1 MFWVQNYIQCTKLT
15 LKNMDWCQ
23 KNWSNFP
30 NVNNENLN
38 VKFLWSNLKGY
49 LLTFWSMILKKI
61 WCWELGAP
69 RPTSLGPRP
78 EFTYSKMN
86 DSEIKGQCH
95 RPSTLLHS
103 IFIHTYLGPK
113 LPLKLYCPKGNW
125 KYRHYESVTVGADAT
140 DILMI
145 YVPDMWE
152 QMPVISCCIGSIRHR
167 PGFYA

>member
-1 MFWVQNYIQCTKLT
+1 MSQIFRVFLNFPKFNNRFLIRFVLLNVNLYISFVLNYIQCTKLT

-30 NVNNENLN
+30 NVNDENLN

-95 RPSTLLHS
+95 RPSTLFNGGLNLYS
-103 IFIHTYLGPK
+103 CIQFTY
-113 LPLKLYCPKGNW
+113 
-125 KYRHYESVTVGADAT
+125 V
-140 DILMI
+140 
-145 YVPDMWE
+145 
-152 QMPVISCCIGSIRHR
+152 
-167 PGFYA
+167 